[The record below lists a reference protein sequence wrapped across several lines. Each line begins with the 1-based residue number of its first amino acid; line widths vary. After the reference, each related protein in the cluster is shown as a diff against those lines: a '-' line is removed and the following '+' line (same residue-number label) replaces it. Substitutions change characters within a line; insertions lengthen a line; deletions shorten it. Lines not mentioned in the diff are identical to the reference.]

1 MRDIKT
7 RVGFI
12 TSALDILHLGYMR
25 LIDEALENCDV
36 LLIFLHENPQIERP
50 EKLEIVN
57 SLEVRK
63 EQLYRYCNPRK
74 PIIRTYNTE
83 EELLT
88 LIKNY
93 APDVRFIGEDYKSKY
108 FFTGSNLGI
117 PTFWIDRSHGISTTK
132 LKESV
137 ADTVNKHNKNNL

>member
-1 MRDIKT
+1 MKNLKT
-7 RVGFI
+7 KVGFI
-12 TSALDILHLGYMR
+12 TGAWDLIHMGYMR
-25 LIDEALENCDV
+25 LIDEALDNCDI
-36 LLIFLHENPQIERP
+36 LLILLHENPRIERP
-50 EKLEIVN
+50 GKLEIVN

-83 EELLT
+83 EELLR

-93 APDVRFIGEDYKSKY
+93 SPDIRFLGEDYKSGKY
-108 FFTGSNLGI
+108 TGSDLGI

-137 ADTVNKHNKNNL
+137 ADTVIKQK